1 METIILKIKEYLLS
15 IKDYIFELFISN
27 IDILLIIFVIVGL
40 IKWFRTKPNEIIN
53 PFAELNNTITNLSK
67 TNETLSK
74 NYNKVVS
81 RVEQLEKQENQDLD
95 QLKLKRLVEELL
107 EKKIRDLKFDI
118 SQKYLNE
125 NEIIK
130 LIKKE
135 LSSDTTSGSLDIKLT
150 KLFAAN
156 IKPQMEQYIDMR
168 LSKSN
173 NSDNSNNENINKTP
187 PKNEVKKEKTIKP
200 TFK

>member
-1 METIILKIKEYLLS
+1 MEAIKLKIEEYLLS
-15 IKDYIFELFISN
+15 LKDYVFELFISN
-27 IDILLIIFVIVGL
+27 IDIILIIFVIIGL
-40 IKWFRTKPNEIIN
+40 IKWLRSKPKEIPN

-67 TNETLSK
+67 TNETLTK

-81 RVEQLEKQENQDLD
+81 RVEQLEKQNNQDLD
-95 QLKLKRLVEELL
+95 QEKVKKIVEELL
-107 EKKIRDLKFDI
+107 KEKISNLKFDI

-156 IKPQMEQYIDMR
+156 IKPQMEQYIEMR
-168 LSKSN
+168 LSKTN
-173 NSDNSNNENINKTP
+173 NSNNSNNENINKTP